1 MATFIPQVQGAVAK
15 VEAFQPDWGFMQGW
29 LETKQGQYNSGLAQL
44 NSVYST
50 LKQLPLTLDEN
61 VKKRDDFFLNADS
74 QIKRLAGTDLSL
86 NQNIM
91 AAKNVFNPLA
101 TDEGLLED
109 FNITSQA
116 YAVMRTANNFLK
128 SSDESVRARYNPI
141 SSQFAGLKLE
151 EYKMS
156 SPERRAQIASQ
167 GVRYVDNVNVLERA
181 TEIADKLKLK
191 FTAPLGMS
199 NDGAYDITG
208 TNGDLILGALDAS
221 FRSILENDP
230 LVGDYVRQKGYVAVQ
245 SELQS
250 RAKEIGYDAAQQ
262 EAIAKYVNNPVFMQ
276 GMQADLQ
283 DNSRALNGLH
293 AEKEQAEKQIES
305 EGVVPGSDAH
315 KRYLDI
321 LKNIDVLEGTNTNLQ
336 NTIEQVQAG
345 TYNPKL
351 ENAYYNVG
359 ITSLRSDIRNSAQTL
374 SLRDAEIKRTPNE
387 YYKMRKQHQYRVAE
401 LDYQHD
407 LKKKYYTWEKGQEG
421 ANANL
426 NPFLLNGVAD
436 PNNTSFLATEGPDG
450 EALSSFEAQ
459 KTNLADLNAQGI
471 EKRDAY
477 VEALIQLDPAK
488 MEAVGIT
495 ADGWSQADEA
505 TRVELAKKA
514 DAVNLQIAEAAN
526 NGKSYNT
533 TQLIAVANLQA
544 AYTSHSSLVR
554 QADAQLDAD
563 YVKIVKNYMSNDVIA
578 DSDMT
583 KELYTLLLKP
593 DGTPRTEE
601 EFKAE
606 AMKSK
611 YAVDEIRNPG
621 FTDYLWAAIPGTN
634 ANKLFSAIPFTVNN
648 LPKKIAAG
656 ITGAYISQQG
666 DVQDAIDDKWED
678 FQREINKSYT
688 KLPNRVDVRAPFL
701 GGNSS
706 QVAGGA
712 GGINIPSVVA
722 DYYSDKGV
730 NPNGLAFT
738 KLYSAALAAGYQNN
752 VYNGPLEENG
762 QTPKGKPST
771 DAEAALKVL
780 NQALVSNVGKNN
792 EQSPRP
798 SIRVTQFAGENKDQT
813 AVQIT
818 FDANWIGKNRKL
830 GTTQTEGRPIDQR
843 VNNTITL
850 MVPSD
855 KFYAPSIMGS
865 SQMATEWNHIK
876 SNSLPVNVPG
886 VANGSWTYSNGALMF
901 NGSYSVF
908 DPSTGK
914 NRTVSDPLVVGNS
927 ASPADYVAYM
937 NARATVWS
945 YIQEVAKANA
955 SNKEAYNR
963 QNGITD
969 PAKLR
974 E

>member
-15 VEAFQPDWGFMQGW
+15 VEAFQPDWDFMQGW

-181 TEIADKLKLK
+181 TEIADKLKLT

-199 NDGAYDITG
+199 DDGAYDITG

-230 LVGDYVRQKGYVAVQ
+230 LVGDYIRQKGYVAVQ

-293 AEKEQAEKQIES
+293 AEKEQAEQQIES

-321 LKNIDVLEGTNTNLQ
+321 LKNIDVLEGANTNLQ

-345 TYNPKL
+345 IYNPKL

-359 ITSLRSDIRNSAQTL
+359 ITGLRSDIRNSAETL

-387 YYKMRKQHQYRVAE
+387 YYKMRKEHQYRVAE

-407 LKKKYYTWEKGQEG
+407 LKKKYYTWEKGQEA

-426 NPFLLNGVAD
+426 NPFLLNGAAD
-436 PNNTSFLATEGPDG
+436 PNNPAFLATEAKGPDG
-450 EALSSFEAQ
+450 ETLSSLDAQ
-459 KTNLADLNAQGI
+459 KANLADLNTQGI
-471 EKRDAY
+471 QKRDAY
-477 VEALIQLDPAK
+477 IEALIQLDPAK
-488 MEAVGIT
+488 MEAAGIT
-495 ADGWSQADEA
+495 ADAWSQADA
-505 TRVELAKKA
+505 DTRVKLAKKA
-514 DAVNLQIAEAAN
+514 DAVNLQIAEAASK
-526 NGKSYNT
+526 GKSYNP
-533 TQLIAVANLQA
+533 TQLMEVANLQA

-563 YVKIVKNYMSNDVIA
+563 YVEIVKNYMSNDVIA
-578 DSDMT
+578 ESDLT

-601 EFKAE
+601 EFRVE

-611 YAVDEIRNPG
+611 YAVDKMRNPG
-621 FTDYLWAAIPGTN
+621 FSDYLWAAIPFTN
-634 ANKLFSAIPFTVNN
+634 ANRFNMV
-648 LPKKIAAG
+648 G
-656 ITGAYISQQG
+656 TGAYISQME
-666 DVQDAIDDKWED
+666 DVQDDIQTVWED
-678 FQREINKSYT
+678 FQSSINQAYT

-701 GGNSS
+701 AGNTN
-706 QVAGGA
+706 QAAGGA
-712 GGINIPSVVA
+712 GGVNIPSVTA
-722 DYYSDKGV
+722 DYYSDKDV

-738 KLYSAALAAGYQNN
+738 ELYSAALAAGYQNN
-752 VYNGPLEENG
+752 VYNGPLEEGG
-762 QTPKGKPST
+762 QTPKGKPNAN
-771 DAEAALKVL
+771 AEAALRVL
-780 NQALVSNVGKNN
+780 NQALAANVGKNN
-792 EQSPRP
+792 EGSPRP

-818 FDANWIGKNRKL
+818 FDANWISKNRKL
-830 GTTQTEGRPIDQR
+830 GTTQTEGRPIDQI
-843 VNNTITL
+843 VSNTVTL
-850 MVPSD
+850 MVPSNR
-855 KFYAPSIMGS
+855 FNAPSMGS
-865 SQMATEWNHIK
+865 SQTATEWNHIK

-886 VANGSWTYSNGALMF
+886 VANGSWNYSNGALMF

-914 NRTVSDPLVVGNS
+914 TRTVSDPMVVGSS
-927 ASPADYVAYM
+927 ASPADYSAYI
-937 NARATVWS
+937 NARAAVWS
-945 YIQEVAKANA
+945 YIQEVAKTNA
-955 SNKEAYNR
+955 YNKEVYNR